1 MANLIPVD
9 PLQLCAEAAVE
20 GDAVALAELVRRTQ
34 PAVWR
39 LCTVLGSAGE
49 EEDLVQETY
58 VRAFS
63 SISRY
68 RGDAPVQIWLL
79 SIARRVCADHVRRRQ
94 RQRQRRLLDRIT
106 AHTHELIV
114 PAHEVA
120 DDLLEVLDADRL
132 EAFVLT
138 QLVGLSYQEAATV
151 IGCPIGTV
159 RSRVS
164 RARGNLLACGGRS
177 PLFLPDRS
185 RSDRGA
191 DLHLA
196 VVLQPGMALGAT
208 LRFAPENRDS
218 CPRLGVLGL
227 DDCE

>member
-1 MANLIPVD
+1 LLGHHDEVTPAD
-9 PLQLCAEAAVE
+9 PLKGYVEAAVE

-34 PAVWR
+34 DVVWR
-39 LCTVLGSAGE
+39 LCTVLGSVGE

-58 VRAFS
+58 LRAFGS
-63 SISRY
+63 LGRY
-68 RGDAPVQIWLL
+68 RGDAPVQVWLL

-94 RQRQRRLLDRIT
+94 RQRRLLDRIT
-106 AHTHELIV
+106 AHTHEFSV

-138 QLVGLSYQEAATV
+138 QLVGLSYQDAATV

-164 RARGNLLACGGRS
+164 RARGDLL
-177 PLFLPDRS
+177 D
-185 RSDRGA
+185 
-191 DLHLA
+191 
-196 VVLQPGMALGAT
+196 AT
-208 LRFAPENRDS
+208 RRAQAR
-218 CPRLGVLGL
+218 
-227 DDCE
+227 

>member
-1 MANLIPVD
+1 MARVIPVD
-9 PLQLCAEAAVE
+9 PLQRFAEAAVE

-39 LCTVLGSAGE
+39 LCGVLGSPGE
-49 EEDLVQETY
+49 EADLVQETY
-58 VRAFS
+58 LRAFS
-63 SISRY
+63 SIARY

-94 RQRQRRLLDRIT
+94 RQRRLLEHIT
-106 AHTHELIV
+106 TYTHEFSV
-114 PAHEVA
+114 PAHEVG
-120 DDLLEVLDADRL
+120 DDLLDILDADRR

-164 RARGNLLACGGRS
+164 RARGDLLDA
-177 PLFLPDRS
+177 
-185 RSDRGA
+185 
-191 DLHLA
+191 
-196 VVLQPGMALGAT
+196 
-208 LRFAPENRDS
+208 NR
-218 CPRLGVLGL
+218 RA
-227 DDCE
+227 EAR